1 MVFKLE
7 LTIEEAT
14 AAFEAGIM
22 DQLDKVIAAHHKKKS
37 KPKAKE
43 AAQEEPEVEE
53 VQEEVQEEVET
64 KQEPVISMEQVRER
78 VVASVANKEKAKE
91 IMTSMGVKKLTS
103 LDTSQLKELYDALG
117 A

>member
-14 AAFEAGIM
+14 VAFEAGIM

-43 AAQEEPEVEE
+43 AVQEEPEV
-53 VQEEVQEEVET
+53 EEVQEEVET